1 MRPTRSRGSQELG
14 DVIAAT
20 FAEGV
25 DVVLLENHG
34 IVAGAEGLLGA
45 FQRFETLDFCART
58 LIRARTVGEVRSLT
72 DEDIALSRER
82 GEKLPKFTPKSHTTA
97 EPHTPQKDRGYRPS
111 RLHDQ
116 RLMTSTEGTVSARV
130 DADSFL
136 ITPFW
141 VDRKYLD
148 IDDIVLISRGRR
160 ERRKEPSR
168 AVRFHLYLPRSSR
181 DGAVI
186 TAQCPSATAYSIT
199 GRKLDTRTIP
209 ESYIVLRDIP

>member
-111 RLHDQ
+111 RF
-116 RLMTSTEGTVSARV
+116 M
-130 DADSFL
+130 
-136 ITPFW
+136 
-141 VDRKYLD
+141 
-148 IDDIVLISRGRR
+148 IS
-160 ERRKEPSR
+160 
-168 AVRFHLYLPRSSR
+168 
-181 DGAVI
+181 D
-186 TAQCPSATAYSIT
+186 
-199 GRKLDTRTIP
+199 
-209 ESYIVLRDIP
+209 